1 MVRFPN
7 RRDHSMTP
15 GPPVPEKGAAGKDE
29 KRNEKIRAK
38 QGQTYTNRHQRKI
51 DNPFTETVDGVLGIS
66 KDRVEEY
73 KPVYEFDAAGLTSSG
88 DVRNPSKRV
97 SEHLLTGGA
106 RWDTR
111 KQPGAPEGGT
121 DGDEN
126 RSQVAGLLSFEAPD
140 APATFANL
148 AGPDAA
154 GKRTVELSS
163 HNGVPIAMMAD
174 AHVAQKV
181 GGRVPRKGPTGARRN
196 VSTVD
201 EIVFGRDTDDS
212 GSADTRDFH
221 GAGGSRTEPPEGPS
235 CFWHRPPT
243 AKYTGLESTADAVIF
258 GRDLD
263 QSSKNP
269 DPRDFSGAAGNPSS
283 SADHAGIFN
292 EAESERVRFEDIP
305 HSMFS
310 APGRKMVRSQ
320 GTTADNVIQYKPDD
334 PSETNFVSEM
344 KEYHGAAGE
353 SSKKAS
359 DRAVS
364 EMMSNK
370 KKTKGGDSEIDALVF
385 NRDLDNSDAYEAAE
399 DELYKGAFGTRSKC
413 NFNPH
418 DMSQRVMWKDGKVIT
433 GERMND
439 GMLYGNNVVQGT
451 DIDGDT
457 KNDTRDFEGAAGNST
472 QYLAERE
479 LCLVDITKR
488 QASVGS
494 SLVNPSSADE
504 LIFGRNVDASGDDPR
519 DFVDSAGEGAYMN
532 RRNPYDVTN
541 TYKRRSL
548 DGVHRR
554 EPPAFGDGGGD
565 GGGEADAT
573 GVELP
578 READARRA
586 QAPRG
591 GRPRLQPHRRRALDE
606 GRRPRRREPRV
617 RRRRR
622 RHVAHAQHAAR
633 LRPQTIGGSGH
644 GGRPQ
649 PRARRRADE
658 GREERRVCEA
668 LRLERRRR
676 RLPRLG
682 ALGAAAGRHRRGVR
696 GEGRRRPH
704 VEQARDDP
712 QRRRPAGGDA

>member
-73 KPVYEFDAAGLTSSG
+73 KPVYDFDAAGLTSSG

-111 KQPGAPEGGT
+111 KQPGAPEGGA

-174 AHVAQKV
+174 EHVAQKV

-201 EIVFGRDTDDS
+201 EIVYGRDTDDS

-221 GAGGSRTEPPEGPS
+221 GAAGSRTEPPEGPS

-320 GTTADNVIQYKPDD
+320 GTTADNVIQCKPDD

-418 DMSQRVMWKDGKVIT
+418 DMSQRVMWKEGKVIT

-488 QASVGS
+488 QV
-494 SLVNPSSADE
+494 
-504 LIFGRNVDASGDDPR
+504 RPR
-519 DFVDSAGEGAYMN
+519 PA
-532 RRNPYDVTN
+532 P
-541 TYKRRSL
+541 RSP
-548 DGVHRR
+548 
-554 EPPAFGDGGGD
+554 PPA
-565 GGGEADAT
+565 
-573 GVELP
+573 P
-578 READARRA
+578 R
-586 QAPRG
+586 APPAAAAVPTSVAHPRI
-591 GRPRLQPHRRRALDE
+591 PRL
-606 GRRPRRREPRV
+606 
-617 RRRRR
+617 
-622 RHVAHAQHAAR
+622 
-633 LRPQTIGGSGH
+633 
-644 GGRPQ
+644 
-649 PRARRRADE
+649 
-658 GREERRVCEA
+658 
-668 LRLERRRR
+668 
-676 RLPRLG
+676 
-682 ALGAAAGRHRRGVR
+682 
-696 GEGRRRPH
+696 
-704 VEQARDDP
+704 
-712 QRRRPAGGDA
+712 PAGVGGLVARQPLVG

>member
-111 KQPGAPEGGT
+111 KQPGAPEGGA

-174 AHVAQKV
+174 EHVAQKV

-201 EIVFGRDTDDS
+201 EIVYGRDTDDS

-221 GAGGSRTEPPEGPS
+221 GAAGSRTEPPEGPS

-320 GTTADNVIQYKPDD
+320 GTTADNVIQCKPDD

-488 QASVGS
+488 QV
-494 SLVNPSSADE
+494 
-504 LIFGRNVDASGDDPR
+504 RPR
-519 DFVDSAGEGAYMN
+519 PA
-532 RRNPYDVTN
+532 P
-541 TYKRRSL
+541 RSP
-548 DGVHRR
+548 
-554 EPPAFGDGGGD
+554 PPAPRAPPAAAAVPTSVAHPRIPRLPAGVGGLVARQPFVG
-565 GGGEADAT
+565 
-573 GVELP
+573 
-578 READARRA
+578 RRA
-586 QAPRG
+586 DLRSQ
-591 GRPRLQPHRRRALDE
+591 RRRV
-606 GRRPRRREPRV
+606 GRRP
-617 RRRRR
+617 
-622 RHVAHAQHAAR
+622 
-633 LRPQTIGGSGH
+633 T
-644 GGRPQ
+644 
-649 PRARRRADE
+649 
-658 GREERRVCEA
+658 
-668 LRLERRRR
+668 
-676 RLPRLG
+676 
-682 ALGAAAGRHRRGVR
+682 
-696 GEGRRRPH
+696 
-704 VEQARDDP
+704 
-712 QRRRPAGGDA
+712 